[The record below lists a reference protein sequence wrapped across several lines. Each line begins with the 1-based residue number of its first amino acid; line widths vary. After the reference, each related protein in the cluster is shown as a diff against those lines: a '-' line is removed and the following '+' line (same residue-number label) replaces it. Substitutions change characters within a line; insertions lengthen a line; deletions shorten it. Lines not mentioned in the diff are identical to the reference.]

1 MTLNSDLLK
10 QFARRQST
18 GSNEPGVTPLI
29 APADED
35 EFASAAVLSDSAELN
50 DILERAVKFALSNN
64 NSTPEVSFLSL
75 SASLESILTFHRR
88 QDEYKILPPEDFTEL
103 ERDLKKWLKQHRVLA
118 HEPAKRALVYEKFR
132 ELNRFPMSHVFKMF
146 CEHYSL
152 DLTDLWP
159 VIGKHAEW
167 PLTEIRHRLVH
178 GDPFQ
183 SRPAEALACA
193 EAHLRVV
200 VERMLLSVLGWPIKR
215 SNVSRERLQIIKP
228 GYSSWNAERA
238 KFSWA

>member
-1 MTLNSDLLK
+1 MLTLNSDLLK
-10 QFARRQST
+10 QFARRHSI

-29 APADED
+29 ASADED
-35 EFASAAVLSDSAELN
+35 EFASAAVLADSAELN
-50 DILERAVKFALSNN
+50 DILERAINFALPNTD
-64 NSTPEVSFLSL
+64 STPEVSFLSL

-183 SRPAEALACA
+183 SRPAEAMECA
-193 EAHLRVV
+193 EKHLRWV
-200 VERMLLSVLGWPIKR
+200 VERMLLCVLGWPIAR
-215 SNVSRERLQIIKP
+215 SSVSHEYLE
-228 GYSSWNAERA
+228 NAIVEHSGWRIERA
-238 KFSWA
+238 RFA

>member
-1 MTLNSDLLK
+1 MTLSSDLLK
-10 QFARRQST
+10 QFARRQSI
-18 GSNEPGVTPLI
+18 GSNEPGATPLI
-29 APADED
+29 AFANED
-35 EFASAAVLSDSAELN
+35 EFVSAAVLSDSAELN
-50 DILERAVKFALSNN
+50 DILERAINFALPNA

-118 HEPAKRALVYEKFR
+118 HEPGKRALVYEKFR
-132 ELNRFPMSHVFKMF
+132 ELNRFPMSHIFKIF
-146 CEHYSL
+146 CEYYSL

-178 GDPFQ
+178 GDPFP
-183 SRPAEALACA
+183 SRPAEAMECA
-193 EAHLRVV
+193 EKHLRWV
-200 VERMLLSVLGWPIKR
+200 VERMLLSVLGWPIGR
-215 SNVSRERLQIIKP
+215 SSVSFEYLANGSLVHGWR
-228 GYSSWNAERA
+228 NERA
-238 KFSWA
+238 RFA